1 MLEWLRLE
9 KRQKN
14 SYSTWPWYSACS
26 GIQERKRGRGR
37 RGERRVQAACDSWQH
52 IASTSAR
59 APTQTLLT
67 PTQPQPKLPTSSDWS
82 TSLLSWRDDQNEKQ
96 LLLSFHILAAHTQ
109 NSLSL
114 SYTYRRRATYS
125 VSVFVCPTRL
135 LRSDTLKRPSWLTWG
150 RRGEIWFEMRV
161 GLLCRS
167 LSLSL
172 SLCCQFPSFSSF
184 PLFVSL
190 LRSLTHSMRPSS
202 LVFFKLA
209 FLFLNMWHPSSFTP

>member
-67 PTQPQPKLPTSSDWS
+67 HTQPQPKLPTSSDWS

-109 NSLSL
+109 NSL

-167 LSLSL
+167 LSL
-172 SLCCQFPSFSSF
+172 CVANF
-184 PLFVSL
+184 PLFPHSL
-190 LRSLTHSMRPSS
+190 CLCLFYDRLRIQWGPLH
-202 LVFFKLA
+202 LF
-209 FLFLNMWHPSSFTP
+209 FLNWRSYF